1 MAAGGP
7 GDHPLSDVLRFNLEV
22 YGDEADSLLR
32 DIAKLMDYDR
42 LYVWF
47 DENRLCAATPST
59 AEELFRKKLITLRKD
74 AKERGWDPDD
84 RGWEID

>member
-1 MAAGGP
+1 MGAGGP

-22 YGDEADSLLR
+22 YGEEADSHLR

-47 DENRLCAATPST
+47 DENKLWSAKPRAA
-59 AEELFRKKLITLRKD
+59 AKMFRKKLNELRKE
-74 AKERGWDPDD
+74 AKDRGWDPDD
-84 RGWEID
+84 RGWEAD